1 MGKKK
6 QNKGKAGKDS
16 SDLEKPQP
24 YLYHEL
30 FQSEGLNPQA
40 PLTPHP
46 IQHSLL
52 TPKFA
57 NPSPP
62 PKVQNEKIIEEILE
76 KMK

>member
-6 QNKGKAGKDS
+6 QNKGKARKDS
-16 SDLEKPQP
+16 SDIEKPQP

-30 FQSEGLNPQA
+30 LQSEGLN
-40 PLTPHP
+40 
-46 IQHSLL
+46 
-52 TPKFA
+52 
-57 NPSPP
+57 P